1 MPYSL
6 THRNA
11 ELRSEASKRR
21 ASFLLPIIV
30 MLSAVAIM
38 TLVELAKGL
47 LFPSITLWQSHL
59 TTIIVSGVIT
69 SVASLFVFNK
79 FRAISES
86 YRKLVEQSP
95 DAVLVHRQGKILF
108 ANTACVSLFGATSAG
123 ELLGKQM
130 FDFVHPDDREAVR
143 KRIREHVRDFT
154 NVRHNETRMVG
165 LNGKETCTE
174 VVACSVTYL
183 GQASMQVAYRDIS
196 GRKEAE
202 KRLLESEASLAA
214 AQRVAHLGSWQR
226 DLIDLDDWVHNP
238 LRWSDEMFRLLGYS
252 VGEVEASRENFV
264 RAIHPDDRDRIDE
277 GMSAAIRERRRYSA
291 DYRIILPDGTERKL
305 YSQAEIVYAETGK

>member
-30 MLSAVAIM
+30 MLAAVACM
-38 TLVELAKGL
+38 TLFELAKGL

-59 TTIIVSGVIT
+59 ITIIVSGVIA
-69 SVASLFVFNK
+69 SAASLFVFNK
-79 FRAISES
+79 IRAIAES

-95 DAVLVHRQGKILF
+95 DAVLVLRQGKILF
-108 ANTACVSLFGATSAG
+108 ANTACVSLFGATSSD

-130 FDFVHPDDREAVR
+130 FDFVHPDDREGVK

-154 NVRHNETRMVG
+154 NVRQNETRMVG
-165 LNGKETCTE
+165 LNGKETYTE

-196 GRKEAE
+196 RREETE
-202 KRLLESEASLAA
+202 KRMMESEASLAA

-226 DLIDLDDWVHNP
+226 DLIDLDDWTRNP
-238 LRWSDEMFRLLGYS
+238 LRWSDEMFRLLGYN
-252 VGEVEASRENFV
+252 VGEVEASRANFD
-264 RAIHPDDRDRIDE
+264 RAIHPEDRDRVRE
-277 GMSAAIRERRRYSA
+277 LMSAAIRESRPYST
-291 DYRIILPDGTERKL
+291 DY
-305 YSQAEIVYAETGK
+305 A